1 VYDAAV
7 MAYSSDL
14 ALQDAAS
21 IRIRNS
27 FDFAA
32 LAQRAIGAPW
42 QQADASDR
50 AVVIDVIARS
60 VVTGIIQRL
69 GKYRVGGLT
78 ILEETAL
85 RGGDRLVRTSV
96 ALGPE
101 RIALVDWR
109 LQASHD
115 DPKIVDLIVEGRS
128 MAVTEREK
136 FRRELDAS
144 GGSLK
149 ALAATLGSR
158 VPLR

>member
-1 VYDAAV
+1 MMKWNFYFIRKWALVCCVALAPAAPAGAESAAIGVVRRVYDAAV
-7 MAYSSDL
+7 MACSSDL

-96 ALGPE
+96 
-101 RIALVDWR
+101 
-109 LQASHD
+109 
-115 DPKIVDLIVEGRS
+115 
-128 MAVTEREK
+128 
-136 FRRELDAS
+136 
-144 GGSLK
+144 
-149 ALAATLGSR
+149 
-158 VPLR
+158 